1 MSEGKKKKRKGTEAT
16 EAETQ
21 AVEAAPSTVATP
33 VTTEPA
39 RVRKAIALVKSH
51 PLGLV
56 VAVGAAVALVE
67 IELAVGILTGIGA
80 TALLATKSGP
90 EARQEVRS
98 LGQGVV
104 TKGKAAL
111 ERARVALASR
121 AKTPPVEPAAAPAT
135 APAEADAPKA
145 GDPPAAAS

>member
-1 MSEGKKKKRKGTEAT
+1 MSEVTNEAG
-16 EAETQ
+16 AKP
-21 AVEAAPSTVATP
+21 VEGATP
-33 VTTEPA
+33 SVEPA
-39 RVRKAIALVKSH
+39 KVRNAIALLKRH

-67 IELAVGILTGIGA
+67 VELAVGILTGIGA

-98 LGQGVV
+98 LGQEVV

-121 AKTPPVEPAAAPAT
+121 AKARAELTAPAPAEAPKAEEPTAAAAPAS
-135 APAEADAPKA
+135 AEAPKA
-145 GDPPAAAS
+145 EEPSAAS